1 MDLIA
6 KKMKKITKK
15 THGIPNLKP
24 MDKYI
29 KLIISQLTFLVLPC
43 MVYAT
48 LYNWKNEFLIIT
60 KNAKVFANITK
71 LSSINW
77 CKQY

>member
-15 THGIPNLKP
+15 THGIPNLRP
-24 MDKYI
+24 MDRYI
-29 KLIISQLTFLVLPC
+29 KLIIFQLIFLVLPC

-48 LYNWKNEFLIIT
+48 LYNWKNKISIIA
-60 KNAKVFANITK
+60 KNANVLANITK

-77 CKQY
+77 RKQY